1 MVEEIHL
8 LETKGLAEESSHMTT
23 NKSRDQ
29 NMASGCASHQYDYN
43 HPTANRLSGINAFTN
58 SDGRREDFW
67 NQEKRSRTE
76 CHIPVSIEGSLM
88 SYLPYQQQKDGFEM
102 RAAGH
107 GNVSLTL
114 GLRQNAV
121 SVQQQMHQQEQHGQH
136 V

>member
-23 NKSRDQ
+23 NKGRE

-43 HPTANRLSGINAFTN
+43 HPANRLSGTNAFTN
-58 SDGRREDFW
+58 SDDRREGFW
-67 NQEKRSRTE
+67 NQEKRSRIE

-88 SYLPYQQQKDGFEM
+88 SFLPYQQQQDGFEIG
-102 RAAGH
+102 AGH

-121 SVQQQMHQQEQHGQH
+121 SVQQQMHQQGQHEQHL
-136 V
+136 